1 MTSSASIELL
11 ERRLAR
17 GGLRSTAPRRRL
29 LEAMLELGDH
39 FTAEELSTAAPAVGR
54 ATVFR
59 TLRLLQDLGSI
70 CLVVLDDGTSE
81 YRLAEAGHHH
91 HLVCSSC
98 GRVSDIASCDLTDL
112 LRTVSM
118 DTGFEVEAH
127 RLELYG
133 RCVDCLSRADRTA
146 PSAELPR

>member
-1 MTSSASIELL
+1 MTSADPIQIL

-17 GGLRSTAPRRRL
+17 GGLRSTGPRRAL

-39 FTAEELSTAAPAVGR
+39 FTAEQLSAAAPAVGR

-98 GRVSDIASCDLTDL
+98 GRVSDIAGCDLTGL
-112 LRTVSM
+112 LRTVSE

-133 RCVDCLSRADRTA
+133 RCAECRAGIERPA
-146 PSAELPR
+146 L

>member
-1 MTSSASIELL
+1 VTASESVQLL

-17 GGLRSTAPRRRL
+17 GGLRSTAPRRAL
-29 LEAMLELGDH
+29 LDAMLALGDH
-39 FTAEELSTAAPAVGR
+39 FTAEELAAAAPGVGR

-98 GRVSDIASCDLTDL
+98 GRVSDISGCDLTGL
-112 LRTVSM
+112 LRTISD

-133 RCVDCLSRADRTA
+133 RCAECRAGRQQPD
-146 PSAELPR
+146 S